1 MFMKSVVFGSAN
13 IDRNYSVDHVVKEG
27 EPTSASNLT
36 EFCGGKGF
44 NQAIALARAGC
55 EVFFAGAI
63 GPDGAMLEARLK
75 ENGVD
80 THCLKHVAAPTGH
93 AIIQVMPDGQNCII
107 ISAGANGMI
116 THADV
121 DSVLSAF
128 SAGDLI
134 VLQNEISSVDYIID
148 RAKEIG
154 MIIALNPSPF
164 DARIQ
169 TYDLS
174 KVDYLIVNEVEG
186 ALLAGCEAPPKI
198 IEKIHQLYPDV
209 NILLTLGSEGSVFM
223 SREGE
228 LYTSGIYS
236 IGTVD
241 TTAAGDTFTGFFL
254 AEALSSGN
262 IASALKSAAIAS
274 GISVSRRGASQSIP
288 YLEEVQNVTENQMV
302 GSFDEFF

>member
-1 MFMKSVVFGSAN
+1 MKSVVFGSAN
-13 IDRNYSVDHVVKEG
+13 IDRTYSVDHVVTEG
-27 EPTSASNLT
+27 ETISASNLA

-75 ENGVD
+75 ENGVE
-80 THCLKHVAAPTGH
+80 THCLKNVAAPTGND
-93 AIIQVMPDGQNCII
+93 IIQVMPDGQNCII

-169 TYDLS
+169 TFDLS